1 MGRRVIYDP
10 KLVSAVR
17 RWYGKL
23 SSRRKV
29 AKKLGVSTGVVERVM
44 ARSGVKARV
53 NNLNPKDE
61 CAACHHLCI
70 MHRDGTGECLD
81 PRCSCDAV
89 SRVLHAQPIRT
100 VPARARRKD
109 RPDGRA

>member
-44 ARSGVKARV
+44 ARAGVKPRV

-70 MHRDGTGECLD
+70 MHRDGTGECLH
-81 PRCSCDAV
+81 PECSCDAV
-89 SRVLHAQPIRT
+89 AQPKAHVPAHPI
-100 VPARARRKD
+100 PARARRKD
-109 RPDGRA
+109 RPHGCA